1 MISYPEHEKL
11 HKVIDKSQIIG
22 EFIDWLHDKKEIAFV
37 RWEEWEEKIKP
48 RRRPH
53 GVLETVKVIKHKKY
67 VPVYTKVDTL
77 LAEFFGIDQDKIE
90 KEKLAMIKA
99 LKGASG
105 VD

>member
-1 MISYPEHEKL
+1 MSLYPEHDKL

-37 RWEEWEEKIKP
+37 RWEEWEEKIKA
-48 RRRPH
+48 RRH
-53 GVLETVKVIKHKKY
+53 TNGELEAAKVIKHKKY